1 MADTAPKV
9 AEPERQESSN
19 VIDRKA
25 ETIARLIRE
34 SRHFIV
40 FTGAG
45 VSTSAGISDFRGP
58 NGAWTLRAQGK
69 VAQNKKSTLQ
79 AIPTPTH
86 MALVELQRRGILTY
100 HISQNCDGLHRR
112 SGIPPNKISELHGNS
127 NREYCQD
134 CEREYLRDFRAVS
147 TYENSIH
154 DHRTGRKCAVCGG
167 DLLDTI
173 INFGENLWE
182 EPIRLAR
189 EHAEKADLCI
199 VLGSSLTVT
208 PANEIPEPVGM
219 RRGAH
224 LVICNLQSTPK
235 DHLCDIRVFAKGDD
249 LMTRVMAKLNIPIPK
264 FILQRRLVIETQNN
278 DGRPKLTV
286 KGVDIDGIPA
296 TFLRAVKLDYNRR
309 LIRSEPFVFTLRNSP
324 DVGTQLKFELEF
336 MGHYGEPNLEVVYE
350 YQEEGDTEAFYSL
363 EYDPENGTWA
373 INQVETFGLQDQA
386 PDRTPKR
393 DRVVLDLIGDE
404 SPPEG
409 ILSSP
414 ATNAL

>member
-9 AEPERQESSN
+9 AERERQESPNAVDS
-19 VIDRKA
+19 KA
-25 ETIARLIRE
+25 ETIARLMKE

-58 NGAWTLRAQGK
+58 NGVWTLRAQGK
-69 VAQNKKSTLQ
+69 AAQNKKSTLQ

-86 MALVELQRRGILTY
+86 MALVELQKRGILTY
-100 HISQNCDGLHRR
+100 LISQNCDGLHRR

-127 NREYCQD
+127 NREYCQN

-189 EHAEKADLCI
+189 EHADKADLCL

-208 PANEIPEPVGM
+208 PASEIPEPVGR
-219 RRGAH
+219 RRGAQ

-235 DHLCDIRVFAKGDD
+235 DRLCDIRVFAKGDD
-249 LMTRVMAKLNIPIPK
+249 LMTRIMAKLEIPVPK
-264 FILQRRLVIETQNN
+264 FILRRRLIVETKIK
-278 DGRPKLTV
+278 DGRPQLTIE
-286 KGVDIDGIPA
+286 GVDIDGIPA
-296 TFLRAVKLDYNRR
+296 TFLQSVKLDYNRR
-309 LIRSEPFVFTLRNSP
+309 TIRSEPFTFNLRSSP
-324 DVGTQLKFELEF
+324 NPGTQLEFELEF
-336 MGHYGEPNLEVVYE
+336 MGHYGEPNLEVAYE
-350 YQEEGDTEAFYSL
+350 YHDERDTEAFYLL
-363 EYDPENGTWA
+363 EYNPENGKWV
-373 INQVETFGLQDQA
+373 INQVENLGPQDQA
-386 PDRTPKR
+386 QTRTPKR
-393 DRVVLDLIGDE
+393 DRVVLDLTGDD
-404 SPPEG
+404 SPPES

-414 ATNAL
+414 AVNAL